1 MALDILCIV
10 LGIVMIL
17 KGADTMVDGATG
29 LARRL
34 RVGEVVIGLTVVAF
48 GTSLPE
54 FVVSMFSALKGS
66 ADMSAGNVVGSNIFN
81 TLAILGVTAIVT
93 TVPVGRRALFVDIP
107 LSLFSALIFILL
119 CFDMYLWG
127 WDVNQLSRLDGALL
141 LLLFA
146 IFMGYS
152 FWLSRRKVE
161 VDSFVEDKQGYALI
175 LLKIVLGIAL
185 LVLGGN
191 ILVDSAASVAREF
204 GVSEAVIGLTLLA
217 AGTSLPELATS
228 AVAARKGSVG
238 MAVGNVI
245 GSNVFNVFL
254 VLGAASLIRP
264 MQIEGIRGLDV
275 AFLLGSSLA
284 VMLLAI
290 AFRRLN
296 RWMGILLVVAY
307 AVYLALLIAAS

>member
-1 MALDILCIV
+1 
-10 LGIVMIL
+10 
-17 KGADTMVDGATG
+17 
-29 LARRL
+29 
-34 RVGEVVIGLTVVAF
+34 
-48 GTSLPE
+48 
-54 FVVSMFSALKGS
+54 
-66 ADMSAGNVVGSNIFN
+66 
-81 TLAILGVTAIVT
+81 
-93 TVPVGRRALFVDIP
+93 
-107 LSLFSALIFILL
+107 
-119 CFDMYLWG
+119 
-127 WDVNQLSRLDGALL
+127 
-141 LLLFA
+141 
-146 IFMGYS
+146 
-152 FWLSRRKVE
+152 
-161 VDSFVEDKQGYALI
+161 
-175 LLKIVLGIAL
+175 
-185 LVLGGN
+185 
-191 ILVDSAASVAREF
+191 
-204 GVSEAVIGLTLLA
+204 TLLA